1 MARALRPERAAAGVG
16 VPCQSRR
23 FQARTTGAVVPEL
36 PEVETI
42 RGQLEPRLVGRWI
55 AGAESHPSEKFRPAR
70 DAAGA
75 MVGGVSRRGKY
86 LILALGGSA
95 ESAIREGDG
104 ASPAHPEVGAAH
116 WGDRCG
122 SVEQA
127 APGDPGGSADV
138 AASGAGGSSRVRG
151 GREMVVHLGMTGR
164 LQFAAGEAP
173 SDGYVRAWWRLDD
186 GAVLELHDVRRFGRV
201 RVVPA
206 GCYDAIP
213 TLAQLGPEP
222 LGDGFSAA
230 GLWAALRR
238 SRRCVKTQLLS
249 QRPVAGLGN
258 IYADEAL
265 WRAGIN
271 PAKRRVTRAEAAA
284 LHTAIPA
291 VLHQAIA
298 HRGTTFR
305 DYRTLLGPGGDNF
318 AHLDCY
324 GRRGEPCRRCG
335 TELRSRVVDARTTT
349 YCPACQR

>member
-1 MARALRPERAAAGVG
+1 M
-16 VPCQSRR
+16 
-23 FQARTTGAVVPEL
+23 PEL

-42 RGQLEPRLVGRWI
+42 RRELGPRLVGRRVSEV
-55 AGAESHPSEKFRPAR
+55 GSHPSEKFLPAR
-70 DAAGA
+70 DVAGA
-75 MVGGVSRRGKY
+75 TFGGASRRGKY
-86 LILALGGSA
+86 LIVALAGGA
-95 ESAIREGDG
+95 LATHPGGDAGPTAAGGRTEPEPAGDG
-104 ASPAHPEVGAAH
+104 SGE
-116 WGDRCG
+116 WGM
-122 SVEQA
+122 E
-127 APGDPGGSADV
+127 PHPGGDTGPT
-138 AASGAGGSSRVRG
+138 AAG
-151 GREMVVHLGMTGR
+151 GRELVVHLGMTGR
-164 LQFAAGEAP
+164 LQFAAGAPP
-173 SDGYVRAWWRLDD
+173 SDGYVRAWWGLDD

-206 GCYDAIP
+206 GCYDSIT

-222 LGDGFSAA
+222 LGDEFSAA

-238 SRRCVKTQLLS
+238 SRRHVKTQLLS

-271 PAKRRVTRAEAAA
+271 PAKRRITRAEAAA
-284 LHTAIPA
+284 LHETIPA
-291 VLHQAIA
+291 VLRQAIA

-335 TELRSRVVDARTTT
+335 TELRGRVLDARSTT
-349 YCPACQR
+349 YCPTCQR